1 VHVVDQLGSRDR
13 LEKATEEDAL
23 LVSVN
28 KVVAMS
34 KEQGECARDDKQVEK
49 ELEKRRADG
58 DGSQP
63 PERGDPENA
72 DTGDLHVFTLTVG
85 QKIDVDSELGHHHGS
100 IVDTERCTA
109 W

>member
-1 VHVVDQLGSRDR
+1 VR
-13 LEKATEEDAL
+13 
-23 LVSVN
+23 
-28 KVVAMS
+28 
-34 KEQGECARDDKQVEK
+34 
-49 ELEKRRADG
+49 
-58 DGSQP
+58 
-63 PERGDPENA
+63 ERGDPENA